1 MEVNRNG
8 DVVRVEFHDGVIN
21 SNERMTYTDVN
32 AILTGR
38 DAATRQAYT
47 PLVPFFELMHELFGV
62 LNGRRRRRG
71 SVDFDLPQ
79 AEVLMDESGR
89 IENIIVAERNV
100 AHRLIE
106 EFMLLANETVAD
118 YLESREGPGSIAFTR
133 SPTC

>member
-1 MEVNRNG
+1 
-8 DVVRVEFHDGVIN
+8 
-21 SNERMTYTDVN
+21 
-32 AILTGR
+32 
-38 DAATRQAYT
+38 
-47 PLVPFFELMHELFGV
+47 MHELFGA

-89 IENIIVAERNV
+89 IENIIIAERNV

-118 YLESREGPGSIAFTR
+118 FLEEKAGPGCIAFTR
-133 SPTC
+133 SRTC